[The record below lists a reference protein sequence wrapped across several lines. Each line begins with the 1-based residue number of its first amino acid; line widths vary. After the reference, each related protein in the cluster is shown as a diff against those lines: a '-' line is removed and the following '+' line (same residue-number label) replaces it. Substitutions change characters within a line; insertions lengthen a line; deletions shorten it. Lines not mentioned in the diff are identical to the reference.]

1 MSLSHFIPQVKKRVF
16 SAVIDWW
23 AILLGLTVSQGAN
36 ALVFIIIANKVPPT
50 EYGQYSA
57 IHGLIILSL
66 ALPNAGLDTFLLSY
80 NLVGGP
86 SIYSVWK
93 RAFSIRLGL
102 LAIWFVVLR
111 IGAIFLSPATFPTD
125 LMVFV
130 YLGLASDALIQ
141 ICYSAMRN
149 LGRYKEVAIL
159 QTFIALVL
167 IIMAFSWPSGS
178 GQVLRF
184 SATRFIVSAAF
195 ASFVF
200 TRMYSIKPVHVIS
213 GQGNIN
219 RSIGIDKSSWARM
232 TLPFLLADVATSVY
246 LRADLTIVSLFQGA
260 YGASIYGAAL
270 NIVNLLFL
278 IPNAL
283 YLFVLP
289 KLAKQYQ
296 LDQCVFLKSSSLQLR
311 LQFLIGIALTI
322 VVLVWSPL
330 LVKLLL
336 PAYANAIPILHLMTP
351 IMVLKAL
358 NFGTAAILTSSQLQ
372 SWRVTAQIISAL
384 FNVTANLVVIGS
396 FGIRGVALVYVLSEF
411 LLLVGY
417 TWSVYNHFY
426 RYHR

>member
-1 MSLSHFIPQVKKRVF
+1 MSLSHFTPQVRKRVF

-57 IHGLIILSL
+57 IYGLISLSL

-111 IGAIFLSPATFPTD
+111 LGAIFLPPATFPTD

-130 YLGLASDALIQ
+130 YLGLASDALTQ

-149 LGRYKEVAIL
+149 LRRYKEVAIL

-167 IIMAFSWPSGS
+167 IIMAFSWPSGA
-178 GQVLRF
+178 GQVLKF
-184 SATRFIVSAAF
+184 SATRFIISAAF

-200 TRMYSIKPVHVIS
+200 TRMHSIKPVCVIS

-219 RSIGIDKSSWARM
+219 QSIGIGRNWARM
-232 TLPFLLADVATSVY
+232 TLPFLLADIATSVY
-246 LRADLTIVSLFQGA
+246 LRADLTIVSFFQGA

-270 NIVNLLFL
+270 NIVNMLFL

-296 LDQCVFLKSSSLQLR
+296 LDQCAFLKSSLLQLR
-311 LQFLIGIALTI
+311 LQFLIGIALTV
-322 VVLVWSPL
+322 VVLAWSPL

-336 PAYANAIPILHLMTP
+336 PAYANAIPVLRLMTP

-358 NFGTAAILTSSQLQ
+358 NFGTAAILTSGQLQ
-372 SWRVTAQIISAL
+372 PWRVTAQIISAL
-384 FNVTANLVVIGS
+384 FNITANLVVIGS
-396 FGIRGVALVYVLSEF
+396 FGIQGVALVYVLSEF

-426 RYHR
+426 GYHR